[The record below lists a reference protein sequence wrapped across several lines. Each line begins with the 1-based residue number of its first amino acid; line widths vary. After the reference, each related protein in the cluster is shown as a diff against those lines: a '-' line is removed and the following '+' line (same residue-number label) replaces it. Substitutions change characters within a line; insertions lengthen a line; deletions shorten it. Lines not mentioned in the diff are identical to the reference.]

1 MADNFKNKKR
11 FDKKEKFDKYENK
24 PEPTDRLEGRNPVM
38 EALNSGR
45 TIDKIY
51 VLSGERNGSL
61 VKIISICK
69 DKKIPVIETEKSK
82 LDKMSTTG
90 AHQGVIAAVAAKE
103 YVSVED
109 ILEAAQLKGE
119 KPFIVICD
127 EINDPHNLG
136 SILRTSNA
144 AGVHG
149 VIIPKRNSV
158 GLTATVAKSSAGA
171 LEFTPVAKVTNLART
186 IDMLKEHNVWV
197 VGADMSGQN
206 DIYHQ
211 DFSGG
216 IAIVVGSEGFGISK
230 LIKEKCDFLVKI
242 PMLGDITS
250 LNASVAGALM
260 IYEVVRTRTK

>member
-1 MADNFKNKKR
+1 MAENYKSKKNFNKR
-11 FDKKEKFDKYENK
+11 ERYENN
-24 PEPTDRLEGRNPVM
+24 EVTTASDDRLEGRNPVM

-45 TIDKIY
+45 TIDKLY
-51 VLSGERNGSL
+51 VQQGERSGSVL
-61 VKIISICK
+61 KIISICR
-69 DKKIPVIETEKSK
+69 DKKIPVIETEKAK
-82 LDKMSTTG
+82 LDKMSSTG

-103 YVSVED
+103 YVEVED
-109 ILEAAQLKGE
+109 ILALAESKDE

-149 VIIPKRNSV
+149 VVIPKRNSV
-158 GLTATVAKSSAGA
+158 GLTATVAKTSAGA
-171 LEFTPVAKVTNLART
+171 VEFTPVAKVTNLART
-186 IDMLKEHNVWV
+186 IDMLKERNIWV
-197 VGADMSGQN
+197 VGADMSGEN

-216 IAIVVGSEGFGISK
+216 IAIVIGSEGFGISR
-230 LIKEKCDFLVKI
+230 LILEKCDFLVKI
-242 PMLGDITS
+242 PMLGKITS

-260 IYEVVRTRTK
+260 IYEVVRARLK

>member
-1 MADNFKNKKR
+1 MADNYKKR
-11 FDKKEKFDKYENK
+11 YKKEKNNVSEDFSV
-24 PEPTDRLEGRNPVM
+24 PSDRLEGRNPVM

-51 VLSGERNGSL
+51 VQAGERSGSVL
-61 VKIISICK
+61 KIVSICR
-69 DKKIPVIETEKSK
+69 DKKIPVIETEKAK
-82 LDKMSTTG
+82 LDKMSSTG

-103 YVSVED
+103 YVEVED
-109 ILEAAQLKGE
+109 ILAIAEEKGE

-171 LEFTPVAKVTNLART
+171 VEFTPVAKVTNLART
-186 IDMLKEHNVWV
+186 IDMLKERNIWV
-197 VGADMSGQN
+197 AGADMSGEN
-206 DIYHQ
+206 DIYSQ

-216 IAIVVGSEGFGISK
+216 IAIVIGSEGFGISR
-230 LIKEKCDFLVKI
+230 LILEKCDFLVKI
-242 PMLGDITS
+242 PMLGEITS

-260 IYEVVRTRTK
+260 IYEVVRTRNKHI

>member
-1 MADNFKNKKR
+1 MADNYKSKKQFNKNNR
-11 FDKKEKFDKYENK
+11 IGINENRL
-24 PEPTDRLEGRNPVM
+24 EPVDRLEGRNPVM
-38 EALNSGR
+38 EALNFGR
-45 TIDKIY
+45 PIDKIY
-51 VLSGERNGSL
+51 VQRGERSGSV
-61 VKIISICK
+61 VKIVSICR
-69 DKKIPVIETEKSK
+69 DKKIPVIEVEKSK
-82 LDKMSTTG
+82 LDKMSATG
-90 AHQGVIAAVAAKE
+90 AHQGVIATVAAKE

-109 ILEAAQLKGE
+109 ILNKAQKSGQN
-119 KPFIVICD
+119 PFIVICD

-158 GLTATVAKSSAGA
+158 GLTATVAKTSAGA
-171 LEFTPVAKVTNLART
+171 IEFTPVAKVTNLART
-186 IDMLKEHNVWV
+186 IDMLKENNIWV
-197 VGADMSGQN
+197 VGADMSGEN

-211 DFSGG
+211 DFTGG

-260 IYEVVRTRTK
+260 IYEVVRARTK